1 MIMGKKTAEG
11 IRKLGSLI
19 ATGVLCFAAS
29 TAHAASLTVS
39 SPQGAAGT
47 QQTFSVTLSTGG
59 AMVAGTQNDIAFDNT
74 NTPVGTALSGTGT
87 CSVTTS
93 AACVNDSDCAA
104 PTCTTCTS
112 GETCVRAEGP
122 DCTAGASLTNHEA
135 VFSFVGT
142 GQMRAIVVG
151 VSPPSVSA
159 IPDGTVLYTCK
170 VNIASAAAN
179 GSYPLTLV
187 ANSVAFADPTG
198 AVVTAEAGMDGSV
211 TVGVPAGACA
221 CDCNMD
227 GRVTGSEITRAV
239 LILGGARQLA
249 DCTSA
254 DSNHDGRV
262 TGGDITRGVLALGA
276 GTACVPQ

>member
-1 MIMGKKTAEG
+1 MGKKTAEG

-29 TAHAASLTVS
+29 TAQAASLTVG
-39 SPQGAAGT
+39 PAQGAAGT
-47 QQTFSVTLSTGG
+47 PTTFSVTLSTAG
-59 AMVAGTQNDIAFDNT
+59 AMVAGTQNDISFDAT
-74 NTPVGTALSGTGT
+74 NTPVGTAASGTGT

-93 AACVNDSDCAA
+93 AACVNDVDCAP

-112 GETCVRAEGP
+112 GETCVRADGP
-122 DCTAGASLTNHEA
+122 DCTAGATLANHEA

-170 VNIASAAAN
+170 VNIASTAAD

-187 ANSVAFADPTG
+187 ANSVAFADPAG
-198 AVVTAEAGMDGSV
+198 VVIPAEAGTNGSV

-221 CDCNMD
+221 CDCNSD

-249 DCTSA
+249 DCMPA